1 MQDTEIYEEFIE
13 GKLSA
18 DSEQKLMARL
28 TFDNELRT
36 NFKHYLLVTSSIR
49 NFVEN
54 EAIPDRV
61 SNKLFASLG
70 FSPIINS
77 VPIPNKPKQ
86 SFFKSKFFTA
96 TMSSMITLIIVF
108 LYLDFFGVKNNGRN
122 EIERNYTV
130 QSPFYD
136 YIYNFNKPSNDNS
149 SNNSKV
155 KQNLLNQSEEPI
167 IYANRKSKKSEFY
180 QTKTEMI
187 DKNNEIMLSPAIF
200 EDKNFAFI
208 NPKIDNNDNKKFQN
222 LDFNATYDTIYFI
235 RRFDSKFRFEFKN
248 TPSWF
253 ADSPIVQP
261 QNLSNFNNLSVAIFY
276 PIYKNLNLGAEFRQE
291 TFYLNY
297 DDRDRLGQDYTYYMQ
312 PNLSTIGLALRYIP
326 FDLGCCVKPYG
337 QISFGLNT
345 SGMVTREVLGLE
357 LQVYENTY
365 MLFGIEANQFFYQ
378 HLNKWYSTN
387 KFSLNYG
394 FGVKF

>member
-36 NFKHYLLVTSSIR
+36 NFKHHLLVTSSIR

-54 EAIPDRV
+54 EAISDNV
-61 SNKLFASLG
+61 TNKVFTSLG

-136 YIYNFNKPSNDNS
+136 YIYNFNKPSNEIYNRSISEDFWT
-149 SNNSKV
+149 SNPGYRTTYNDGILGAPV
-155 KQNLLNQSEEPI
+155 TDAAGVTHITGQEIFL
-167 IYANRKSKKSEFY
+167 
-180 QTKTEMI
+180 
-187 DKNNEIMLSPAIF
+187 KNNFGTAV
-200 EDKNFAFI
+200 
-208 NPKIDNNDNKKFQN
+208 
-222 LDFNATYDTIYFI
+222 
-235 RRFDSKFRFEFKN
+235 EFKQVTSFNISSTFESGNYYSMVYEFKKYSFPFSMN
-248 TPSWF
+248 TYAHQVHIEEILMWTDGSF
-253 ADSPIVQP
+253 RLIV
-261 QNLSNFNNLSVAIFY
+261 S
-276 PIYKNLNLGAEFRQE
+276 
-291 TFYLNY
+291 
-297 DDRDRLGQDYTYYMQ
+297 D
-312 PNLSTIGLALRYIP
+312 PNVEGLRTIGYREFLSFPRTQG
-326 FDLGCCVKPYG
+326 FMLGK
-337 QISFGLNT
+337 
-345 SGMVTREVLGLE
+345 
-357 LQVYENTY
+357 
-365 MLFGIEANQFFYQ
+365 
-378 HLNKWYSTN
+378 
-387 KFSLNYG
+387 
-394 FGVKF
+394 

>member
-36 NFKHYLLVTSSIR
+36 NFKHYLLVTSLIR

-54 EAIPDRV
+54 EAIPDNV
-61 SNKLFASLG
+61 SNNVFTSLG

-77 VPIPNKPKQ
+77 VPISNKLKQ

-155 KQNLLNQSEEPI
+155 KQNLLNQSDEPI

-180 QTKTEMI
+180 QTNTEMI
-187 DKNNEIMLSPAIF
+187 E
-200 EDKNFAFI
+200 
-208 NPKIDNNDNKKFQN
+208 KK
-222 LDFNATYDTIYFI
+222 
-235 RRFDSKFRFEFKN
+235 
-248 TPSWF
+248 
-253 ADSPIVQP
+253 
-261 QNLSNFNNLSVAIFY
+261 
-276 PIYKNLNLGAEFRQE
+276 
-291 TFYLNY
+291 
-297 DDRDRLGQDYTYYMQ
+297 
-312 PNLSTIGLALRYIP
+312 
-326 FDLGCCVKPYG
+326 
-337 QISFGLNT
+337 
-345 SGMVTREVLGLE
+345 
-357 LQVYENTY
+357 
-365 MLFGIEANQFFYQ
+365 
-378 HLNKWYSTN
+378 
-387 KFSLNYG
+387 
-394 FGVKF
+394 